1 MGLKKNT
8 SELINLINTK
18 IINLDFPETPSLL
31 YQPVKYILG
40 NKGKRLRPILFLHA
54 IQLFSDLK
62 EIHFIP
68 AIGLEIFHN
77 FTLIHDDIMDK
88 ADIRRHQPTIHKKWD
103 ENVAILS
110 GDAAMILATKQF
122 LSLPEKI
129 FKPVI
134 TEFNKM
140 ALEICEGQQYDM
152 DFESR
157 QSVSVSE
164 YLEMIRLKTA
174 VFLASAL
181 KMGAIAGNATTNQ
194 QQQLYEAG
202 INFGLAF
209 QLQDDFL
216 DSFSNLEIF
225 GKKPGGDIL
234 EKKKTFLLINAFTK
248 SSEKQKKELS
258 ALLDNTQISPD
269 EKITAVKKIYT
280 DLSIDKLTKTA
291 IKDYYTKG
299 FLWLNKINGYQA
311 VKEELIS
318 FFQEMQQRIS

>member
-8 SELINLINTK
+8 SELIDMVNAKIN
-18 IINLDFPETPSLL
+18 NLDFPKTPALL

-40 NKGKRLRPILFLHA
+40 NAGKRLRPVLFLHA
-54 IQLFSDLK
+54 IQLFSDIQ
-62 EIHFIP
+62 ETHFLP

-88 ADIRRHQPTIHKKWD
+88 ADIRRHQSTIHKKWN

-110 GDAAMILATKQF
+110 GDAAMILSTKQF

-134 TEFNKM
+134 AEFNKM

-157 QSVSVSE
+157 QTVSVPE
-164 YLEMIRLKTA
+164 YLKMIRLKTA

-181 KMGAIAGNATTNQ
+181 KMGAITGGATNDR

-209 QLQDDFL
+209 QLQDDYL
-216 DSFSNLEIF
+216 DTFGDLKTF
-225 GKKPGGDIL
+225 GKKPGGDIS
-234 EKKKTFLLINAFTK
+234 EKKKTFLLINAFEK

-258 ALLDNTQISPD
+258 DILDTQISPD
-269 EKITAVKKIYT
+269 EKISAVKKIYT
-280 DLSIDKLTKTA
+280 DLSVDKLTKKV

-299 FLWLNKINGYQA
+299 FLWLNKVSGDQA
-311 VKEELIS
+311 IKQELIN
-318 FFQEMQQRIS
+318 FFQKMQQRLS

>member
-8 SELINLINTK
+8 SELVSLVNTQIN
-18 IINLDFPETPSLL
+18 NLDFPETPALL

-40 NKGKRLRPILFLHA
+40 NAGKRLRPILFLHA
-54 IQLFSDLK
+54 IQLFFDLQ
-62 EIHFIP
+62 EIHFLP
-68 AIGLEIFHN
+68 AAGLEIFHN

-88 ADIRRHQPTIHKKWD
+88 ADIRRHQPTIHKKWN

-122 LSLPEKI
+122 LPLPEKV

-134 TEFNKM
+134 AEFNKM

-152 DFESR
+152 DFEIR
-157 QSVSVSE
+157 DNVTIDE
-164 YLEMIRLKTA
+164 YLKMIRLKTA

-181 KMGAIAGNATTNQ
+181 KMGAIVGNAPAEQ
-194 QQQLYEAG
+194 QQFLYDAG

-216 DSFSNLEIF
+216 DTFGNLETF

-234 EKKKTFLLINAFTK
+234 EKKKNFL
-248 SSEKQKKELS
+248 
-258 ALLDNTQISPD
+258 
-269 EKITAVKKIYT
+269 
-280 DLSIDKLTKTA
+280 
-291 IKDYYTKG
+291 
-299 FLWLNKINGYQA
+299 
-311 VKEELIS
+311 
-318 FFQEMQQRIS
+318 M